1 MKGKKISVTVQELID
16 GLGAEMKFK
25 VISGF
30 NGLNRHIT
38 AAEVNRPGLALA
50 GYYEHFAKHRLQVL
64 GLVEI
69 NYLRNISS
77 AEHYHRLDRLMQMK
91 IPAFIIARNF
101 IPLPETVAL
110 SNKYNVPIIRAP
122 GITMKVVNKT
132 SSWLED
138 QFSPS
143 TKIHGVLM
151 EVYGMGVLI
160 MGKASVGKSECALS
174 LVERGHILVGDDVVT
189 LKLTEGMF
197 LTGYANPII
206 GHHMEIRGIG
216 IINIQSL
223 YGVKSVR
230 MWKHIDFVVTLEEW
244 QEDSNYERLGIDD
257 NSIELLGMKI
267 PNVTIPVKSGRDTAL
282 LIETAAQNEKL
293 KKLGF
298 NVAREFNEH
307 LIASMNK
314 KNCKSNLLKM

>member
-1 MKGKKISVTVQELID
+1 MKSKKISVTVQELID

-38 AAEVNRPGLALA
+38 AAEVNRPGLALS
-50 GYYEHFAKHRLQVL
+50 GYYKHFAKHRLQVL

-69 NYLRNISS
+69 NYLKNIPS
-77 AEHYHRLDRLMQMK
+77 AEHYQRLDRLMQMK

-101 IPLPETVAL
+101 IPLPETVSL

-122 GITMKVVNKT
+122 GVTMKVVNKT
-132 SSWLED
+132 SAWLED

-160 MGKASVGKSECALS
+160 MGRASVGKSECALS
-174 LVERGHILVGDDVVT
+174 LVERGHILVADDVIK
-189 LKLTEGMF
+189 LKLHEGTFVM
-197 LTGYANPII
+197 GHANPRI

-216 IINIQSL
+216 IINVQSL

-244 QEDSNYERLGIDD
+244 QENKNYDRLGMDNKSID
-257 NSIELLGMKI
+257 LLGVDT
-267 PNVTIPVKSGRDTAL
+267 PNVLIPVKPGRDIAL

-314 KNCKSNLLKM
+314 NKP

>member
-1 MKGKKISVTVQELID
+1 MKSKKIFVTVQELLD
-16 GLGAEMKFK
+16 GLGTEMKFK

-38 AAEVNRPGLALA
+38 AAEVNRPGLALT

-64 GLVEI
+64 GLVEMD
-69 NYLRNISS
+69 YLKNISS
-77 AEHYHRLDRLMQMK
+77 AEHYKRLAQLMQMR

-122 GITMKVVNKT
+122 GVTMKVINKT

-189 LKLTEGMF
+189 VKLTEGMYA
-197 LTGYANPII
+197 TGYTNSII

-216 IINIQSL
+216 IVNIQSL

-230 MWKHIDFVVTLEEW
+230 TWKHIDFVVTLEEW
-244 QEDSNYERLGIDD
+244 QENKNYERLGIDND
-257 NSIELLGMKI
+257 FIDLLGIKI
-267 PNVTIPVKSGRDTAL
+267 PNVLIPVKPGRDVAL

-293 KKLGF
+293 KKFGF

-314 KNCKSNLLKM
+314 KNCKSN

>member
-1 MKGKKISVTVQELID
+1 MKSVKISVTVQELLD
-16 GLGAEMKFK
+16 GLGDEMKFK

-30 NGLNRHIT
+30 KGLQRSIT

-64 GLVEI
+64 GLVEMD
-69 NYLRNISS
+69 YLKNISS
-77 AEHYHRLDRLMQMK
+77 SEHSKRLGRLMQMR

-132 SSWLED
+132 SMWLEE

-143 TKIHGVLM
+143 TKVHGVLM

-160 MGKASVGKSECALS
+160 TGKASVGKSECALS

-197 LTGYANPII
+197 VTGYANPII

-223 YGVKSVR
+223 YGVKSIR

-244 QEDSNYERLGIDD
+244 QDDRNYERLGID
-257 NSIELLGMKI
+257 NKLIELLGMEI
-267 PNVTIPVKSGRDTAL
+267 PNVLIPVKSGRDVAL

-298 NVAREFNEH
+298 NAARDFNEH
-307 LIASMNK
+307 LIASMKK
-314 KNCKSNLLKM
+314 KNKEYKI

>member
-1 MKGKKISVTVQELID
+1 MKSKKIFVTVQELID
-16 GLGAEMKFK
+16 GLGDEMKFK

-38 AAEVNRPGLALA
+38 AAEVNRPGLALT

-64 GLVEI
+64 GLVEM
-69 NYLRNISS
+69 NYLKSISS
-77 AEHYHRLDRLMQMK
+77 AEHYKRLAQLMQMR

-101 IPLPETVAL
+101 VPLPETVDL
-110 SNKYNVPIIRAP
+110 SNKYNVPIIRVP
-122 GITMKVVNKT
+122 GVTMKVVNKT
-132 SSWLED
+132 SAWLED

-174 LVERGHILVGDDVVT
+174 LVERGHILVGDDVIK
-189 LKLTEGMF
+189 LKLTEGIF
-197 LTGYANPII
+197 VTGYANPMI

-216 IINIQSL
+216 IVNIQSL

-230 MWKHIDFVVTLEEW
+230 TWKHIDFVVTLEEW
-244 QEDSNYERLGIDD
+244 QENKSYERLGIDNKFID
-257 NSIELLGMKI
+257 LLGVKT
-267 PNVTIPVKSGRDTAL
+267 PNVLIPVKPGRDVAL

-298 NVAREFNEH
+298 NVAREFNDH

-314 KNCKSNLLKM
+314 KNCKSN

>member
-1 MKGKKISVTVQELID
+1 MKSEKISVTVQELLD
-16 GLGAEMKFK
+16 GLGTEMKLK

-30 NGLNRHIT
+30 NGLNRTIT

-64 GLVEI
+64 GLVEMD
-69 NYLRNISS
+69 YLKNISS
-77 AEHYHRLDRLMQMK
+77 KEHSERLGRLMQMR

-110 SNKYNVPIIRAP
+110 SNKYHVPIIRAP
-122 GITMKVVNKT
+122 GVTMKVVNKT
-132 SSWLED
+132 SIWLEE

-143 TKIHGVLM
+143 TKVHGVLM

-160 MGKASVGKSECALS
+160 TGKASVGKSECALS
-174 LVERGHILVGDDVVT
+174 LVERGHILVGDDVVS

-197 LTGYANPII
+197 LTGYANPMI

-223 YGVKSVR
+223 YGVKSIR

-244 QEDSNYERLGIDD
+244 KEDNNYERLGIDD
-257 NSIELLGMKI
+257 NFIELLGMKV
-267 PNVTIPVKSGRDTAL
+267 PNVLIPVKSGRDVAL

-298 NVAREFNEH
+298 NVARDFNEH
-307 LIASMNK
+307 LIASMK
-314 KNCKSNLLKM
+314 KK

>member
-1 MKGKKISVTVQELID
+1 MKSKKIFVTVQELID
-16 GLGAEMKFK
+16 GLGDEMKFK

-38 AAEVNRPGLALA
+38 AAEVNRPGLALT

-64 GLVEI
+64 GLVEM
-69 NYLRNISS
+69 NYLKSISS
-77 AEHYHRLDRLMQMK
+77 AEHYKRLAQLMQMR

-101 IPLPETVAL
+101 VPLPETVAL
-110 SNKYNVPIIRAP
+110 SNKYNVPIIRVP
-122 GITMKVVNKT
+122 GVTMKVVNKT
-132 SSWLED
+132 SAWLED

-174 LVERGHILVGDDVVT
+174 LVERGHILVGDDVIK
-189 LKLTEGMF
+189 LKLTEGIF
-197 LTGYANPII
+197 VTGYANPMI

-216 IINIQSL
+216 IVNIQSL

-230 MWKHIDFVVTLEEW
+230 TWKHIDFVVTLEEW
-244 QEDSNYERLGIDD
+244 QENKSYERLGIDNKFID
-257 NSIELLGMKI
+257 LLGVKT
-267 PNVTIPVKSGRDTAL
+267 PNVLIPVKPGRDVAL

-298 NVAREFNEH
+298 NVAREFNDH

-314 KNCKSNLLKM
+314 KNCKSN

>member
-1 MKGKKISVTVQELID
+1 MKSKKISVTVQELID
-16 GLGAEMKFK
+16 GLGNEMKFK

-38 AAEVNRPGLALA
+38 AAEVNRPGLALT

-64 GLVEI
+64 GLVEMD
-69 NYLRNISS
+69 YLKNISS
-77 AEHYHRLDRLMQMK
+77 AEHYKRLDQLMQMR

-101 IPLPETVAL
+101 VPLPETVAL

-122 GITMKVVNKT
+122 GVTMKVVNKT
-132 SSWLED
+132 SAWLED

-174 LVERGHILVGDDVVT
+174 LVERGHILVGDDVIK
-189 LKLTEGMF
+189 LKLTEGTF
-197 LTGYANPII
+197 VIGHANPMI

-244 QEDSNYERLGIDD
+244 QENKNYERLGIDNEFID
-257 NSIELLGMKI
+257 LLGVKT
-267 PNVTIPVKSGRDTAL
+267 PNVLIPVKPGRDVAL

-298 NVAREFNEH
+298 NVAKEFNEH

-314 KNCKSNLLKM
+314 KNCKSN

>member
-1 MKGKKISVTVQELID
+1 MKSKKKSVTVQELLD
-16 GLGAEMKFK
+16 DLGTEMRFK

-30 NGLNRHIT
+30 NGLNRPIT

-50 GYYEHFAKHRLQVL
+50 GYYENFAKHRLQVL

-69 NYLRNISS
+69 NYLKNITS
-77 AEHYHRLDRLMQMK
+77 AEHYKRLDRLMQMK

-101 IPLPETVAL
+101 LPLPETVDL

-122 GITMKVVNKT
+122 GVTMKVINKT
-132 SSWLED
+132 SAWLED
-138 QFSPS
+138 QFAPS

-160 MGKASVGKSECALS
+160 MGKASVGKSECALG

-189 LKLTEGMF
+189 LKLTEGA
-197 LTGYANPII
+197 LVTGYTNPII

-244 QEDSNYERLGIDD
+244 QENKNYERLGIDNEFID
-257 NSIELLGMKI
+257 LLGIKT
-267 PNVTIPVKSGRDTAL
+267 PNVLIPVKPGRDAAL

-293 KKLGF
+293 RKLGF

-314 KNCKSNLLKM
+314 KNCKTNLLKM

>member
-1 MKGKKISVTVQELID
+1 VKNKNNGKNEYVTVQDLLD
-16 GLGAEMKFK
+16 GIGVEMEFK

-30 NGLNRHIT
+30 KGLKRRIT

-50 GYYEHFAKHRLQVL
+50 GYYEHFAKHRIQVL
-64 GLVEI
+64 GLVEMD
-69 NYLRNISS
+69 YLKNIPS
-77 AEHYHRLDRLMQMK
+77 AEHLKRLTRLMKMR
-91 IPAFIIARNF
+91 IPAFIVARNY

-122 GITMKVVNKT
+122 GITMKVVYKT
-132 SSWLED
+132 SAWLEE

-143 TKIHGVLM
+143 TKVHGVLM

-160 MGKASVGKSECALS
+160 TGKASVGKSECALG

-189 LKLTEGMF
+189 LKLTEGIYV
-197 LTGYANPII
+197 TGYANPTI

-244 QEDSNYERLGIDD
+244 QENKNYERLGIDN
-257 NSIELLGMKI
+257 NSVELLGTRI
-267 PNVTIPVKSGRDTAL
+267 PNVLMPVKPGRDVAL

-298 NVAREFNEH
+298 NVAREFNDY
-307 LIASMNK
+307 LIASMKNK
-314 KNCKSNLLKM
+314 KTKTH